1 MLTPMPGAVR
11 PTRKSTGNHAKKL
24 LLENDRRYRFLAN
37 RITDIIWVLDLKTF
51 RLEYVSPSSELV
63 TGYTPE
69 EAVGTRLDRFVTQ
82 EGMAQIQ
89 EVFLQ
94 EYEKEKQKVSDSRT
108 IDFQMYH
115 KDGHMIWLE
124 ASARFYRNER
134 EKAIGIVG
142 VARDCT
148 LRKEAEIRL
157 RQSEEKYRHII
168 ETIREAYCEFDLAGN
183 LLSCNDTTADITGYS
198 RSELP
203 GMNYRQ
209 FLDEPDA
216 RAIFDVFHRVYLTR
230 QPAKGIE
237 CTIRTRRGGRR
248 QLDLSV
254 LLLTDAAGRPAGF
267 CGFGRDITESKEVQ
281 ERLDALLKERTA
293 ELMQANTTLERTNI
307 ALQVLLEKKDETRFK
322 LEDAMRRNVG
332 ELVMP
337 ALNKLKNS
345 GLSPEQR
352 TYVEVI
358 TRNLN
363 DIVQPLLKG
372 VSRDLV
378 DMTPSEIQVVNL
390 IKQGK
395 KTKEIAEFMNI
406 APSTVDFHRDNIRA
420 KLKIKNRRVNLQTY
434 LRSLE

>member
-1 MLTPMPGAVR
+1 
-11 PTRKSTGNHAKKL
+11 
-24 LLENDRRYRFLAN
+24 
-37 RITDIIWVLDLKTF
+37 
-51 RLEYVSPSSELV
+51 
-63 TGYTPE
+63 
-69 EAVGTRLDRFVTQ
+69 
-82 EGMAQIQ
+82 
-89 EVFLQ
+89 
-94 EYEKEKQKVSDSRT
+94 
-108 IDFQMYH
+108 
-115 KDGHMIWLE
+115 
-124 ASARFYRNER
+124 
-134 EKAIGIVG
+134 
-142 VARDCT
+142 
-148 LRKEAEIRL
+148 
-157 RQSEEKYRHII
+157 
-168 ETIREAYCEFDLAGN
+168 
-183 LLSCNDTTADITGYS
+183 
-198 RSELP
+198 
-203 GMNYRQ
+203 
-209 FLDEPDA
+209 
-216 RAIFDVFHRVYLTR
+216 
-230 QPAKGIE
+230 